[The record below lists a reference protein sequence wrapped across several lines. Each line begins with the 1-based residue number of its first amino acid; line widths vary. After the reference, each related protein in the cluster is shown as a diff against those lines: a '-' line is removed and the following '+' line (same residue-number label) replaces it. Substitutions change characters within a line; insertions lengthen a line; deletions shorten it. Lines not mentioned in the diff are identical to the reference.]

1 MGGLFIARRP
11 EARFWLSPPPHP
23 GYTCPMWYY
32 EQNGNRI
39 GPVDEATMRGLI
51 ANRTISIDTL
61 VWTNGMANWTP
72 LQQTQLAAGLPVPPP
87 IAGTARLALPAVPS
101 HHPDAKDRVAY
112 VLLAVFLGHRHPQFL
127 RGLQYTVACIQL
139 LVAILTCGIGWF
151 FDVDLGIIEACT
163 VTQDANGVRF
173 K

>member
-1 MGGLFIARRP
+1 
-11 EARFWLSPPPHP
+11 
-23 GYTCPMWYY
+23 MWYY
-32 EQNGNRI
+32 EQNGNRV
-39 GPVDEATMRGLI
+39 GPVDEATMRSLI

-87 IAGTARLALPAVPS
+87 MSHSAPTTPQYHPIPS
-101 HHPDAKDRVAY
+101 QHHPDAKDRVAY
-112 VLLAVFLGHRHPQFL
+112 VLLAVLLGIGIHNFYAGYTT
-127 RGLQYTVACIQL
+127 RGIIQL
-139 LVAILTCGIGWF
+139 LVSILSCGILWF
-151 FDVDLGIIEACT
+151 FIWIWSIIEACT

>member
-1 MGGLFIARRP
+1 
-11 EARFWLSPPPHP
+11 
-23 GYTCPMWYY
+23 MWYY

-87 IAGTARLALPAVPS
+87 MPGNPS
-101 HHPDAKDRVAY
+101 PSPYHPTPVQHHPDAKDRVAY
-112 VLLAVFLGHRHPQFL
+112 VLLAVLIGFGVHNFYAGYTN
-127 RGLQYTVACIQL
+127 RGLIQL
-139 LVAILTCGIGWF
+139 LVSILTCGIGWIF
-151 FDVDLGIIEACT
+151 MWIWGIIEACT

>member
-1 MGGLFIARRP
+1 
-11 EARFWLSPPPHP
+11 
-23 GYTCPMWYY
+23 MWYY

-87 IAGTARLALPAVPS
+87 MPGNPPASPYHAIPS

-112 VLLAVFLGHRHPQFL
+112 VLLAVLLGIGIHNFYAGYTT
-127 RGLQYTVACIQL
+127 RGIIQL
-139 LVAILTCGIGWF
+139 LVSILSCGILWF
-151 FDVDLGIIEACT
+151 FMWIWAIIEACT

>member
-1 MGGLFIARRP
+1 
-11 EARFWLSPPPHP
+11 
-23 GYTCPMWYY
+23 MWYY

-39 GPVDEATMRGLI
+39 GPVDEATMRSLI

-87 IAGTARLALPAVPS
+87 APGNPPPIAYPPTS
-101 HHPDAKDRVAY
+101 QHHPDAKDRVAY
-112 VLLAVFLGHRHPQFL
+112 VLLAVLLGCGIHNFYA
-127 RGLQYTVACIQL
+127 GYNTKGIIQL
-139 LVAILTCGIGWF
+139 LVSILTCGIGWIF
-151 FDVDLGIIEACT
+151 MWIWAIVEACT

>member
-1 MGGLFIARRP
+1 
-11 EARFWLSPPPHP
+11 
-23 GYTCPMWYY
+23 MWYY

-39 GPVDEATMRGLI
+39 GPVDEATMRSLI

-87 IAGTARLALPAVPS
+87 MPNTAPVSA

-112 VLLAVFLGHRHPQFL
+112 VLLAVLLGFGIHNFYAGYNNR
-127 RGLQYTVACIQL
+127 AIIQL
-139 LVAILTCGIGWF
+139 LVSILTCGIGWIF
-151 FDVDLGIIEACT
+151 MWIWGIVEACT

>member
-1 MGGLFIARRP
+1 
-11 EARFWLSPPPHP
+11 
-23 GYTCPMWYY
+23 MWYY

-39 GPVDEATMRGLI
+39 GPVDEATMRRLI
-51 ANRTISIDTL
+51 ADRTISIDTL

-87 IAGTARLALPAVPS
+87 MPHSASVTLHYQQTTVN

-112 VLLAVFLGHRHPQFL
+112 VLLAVLLGIGIHNFYAGYTT
-127 RGLQYTVACIQL
+127 RGIIQL
-139 LVAILTCGIGWF
+139 LVSILSCGILWF
-151 FDVDLGIIEACT
+151 FMWIWAIIEACT

>member
-1 MGGLFIARRP
+1 
-11 EARFWLSPPPHP
+11 
-23 GYTCPMWYY
+23 MWYY

-39 GPVDEATMRGLI
+39 GPVDEATMRSLI
-51 ANRTISIDTL
+51 ADRTISIDTL

-87 IAGTARLALPAVPS
+87 MPGNPPASPYHAAPT
-101 HHPDAKDRVAY
+101 HHPEAKDRVAY
-112 VLLAVFLGHRHPQFL
+112 VLLAVLLGIGIHNFYAGYTT
-127 RGLQYTVACIQL
+127 RGIIQL
-139 LVAILTCGIGWF
+139 LVSILSCGILWF
-151 FDVDLGIIEACT
+151 FMWIWAIIEACT